1 MIRRFLGIVDT
12 RFANKSCVNSSSRRR
27 SFIHPRGFQLKS
39 VILAALILLLP
50 VLIRA
55 QGLNVPIVV
64 QPAEWPAMPTV
75 GPTGTRT
82 NAPVTFGVGIPD
94 SAGIDCPGTQDKPE
108 NEGAPTTLEL
118 TNGSVQLN
126 AQFRCMARWPSGN
139 AQWVLVDAQLP
150 SFTEGTPGYDTS
162 IALVQVASGGG
173 NFPASNMA
181 QQCTAPGAP
190 DPNCPDSNHIVVE
203 TGAATFLIKENNYN
217 LFDDVYVGS
226 THIVWG
232 SNHGPYDGLVL
243 LGPSAAMFA
252 AKSADSVSCSPGPIP
267 TSYHGPS
274 VCSNPYASSLDN
286 TSTCT
291 IEENGPLRSVV
302 MCQGNLV
309 DSTGDV
315 YMHWRTR
322 THFWANHTDAKVTVG
337 MRNADVPAVCCE
349 TPNFANAYKEFTQFE
364 ARVTDNLGSPSSRNF
379 DFANDTAESTTGTL
393 SAANGTDK
401 VFLYQGYSQNGEWPH
416 WTNAFNCATEAD
428 ACVVSPIPRT
438 GTPGDWTYAANGYQI
453 NRNGATVKSGGNT
466 QFPIGWADLDDGTN
480 GIETG
485 VYQFSMYWP
494 KSLEFQPGIANHN
507 EIRVG
512 IWPNQQEF
520 IAAHSAVSYA
530 MGWPEYSVHDTYWNF
545 HSGTQTPAVAQNNFL
560 YFQHYLLARPAS
572 GTYYDTVKDATSG
585 FSPLFYDIP
594 DPKAEDGYYIG
605 LGLCSTAPGQ
615 CVGDIGSANSPWNS
629 AAGPAYTGM
638 KIFRYWGWSY
648 AGGID
653 GTQFEQRNSF
663 LRNWLQRGGSS
674 TLGSVP
680 GRYIWASHWYRMI
693 TEKSLPRSDTP
704 KTYGAGAGFRSLCTT
719 QSACNSLNFD
729 AWGDPRNNTL
739 APVWNG
745 GMRNWGDDPNAMDHS
760 TYWGIFTYYF
770 LSGDEWVKEQLLQG
784 FKDRY
789 QNPFVS
795 YNNLQA
801 NAGLNSAP
809 GHGHINAIRATGHW
823 FSGAARLMEF
833 LRSVRD
839 PDADTPATVLTSPGL
854 SPANATVLQG
864 IEQNIA
870 AQIAMPYIASGY
882 PKGWSETTAAN
893 CSFVGTPTQLCS
905 QGVSPVRGF
914 VRSGGGGED
923 CGEFGGK
930 LPCDD
935 FYHRADD
942 TFQVAVWAEG
952 VYDIWFAM
960 RDLLSKDWHLQI
972 NGVSD
977 GAMGP
982 FNVTIS
988 EKNLTD
994 MLYGS
999 YQQLSEENCVNTGAY
1014 ATSGCV
1020 YTQFSDYLDAA
1031 PGCTASGDC
1040 LHTCITGCTGLTEWF
1055 GLAAPAATT
1064 NSTLDLT
1071 GKPWQ
1076 FMFESQMI
1084 NSGIINMELGSH
1096 MMQFGVNYILA
1107 DGSSKS
1113 NSYEVKPAIPVLTQL
1128 PITVTPNPCV
1138 GPPSGTG
1145 ACTITWTAPAGL
1157 TAVNGVQYRL
1167 KYLPCQSGVLTIYGN
1182 DCPAGGKTIVPALR
1196 FHSDIT
1202 TAGFPAPD
1210 GTGSWEIDPSKNWN
1224 WAFTVDVPD
1233 CLAGQSAPNCNPV
1246 VASGT
1251 SYTFNTQPNTTYTFS
1266 LSAYATGAIS
1276 SNPPTVAITSP
1287 VPGIK
1292 VNGTAV
1298 TVLASASSDVGIAGV
1313 QFELDG
1319 ANLGTEVTTSP
1330 YFVTWDTTTA
1340 SNGFHTLTA
1349 VAVDTAGNQAT
1360 STGVTVTVNNSS
1372 GTSPIVSITAPA
1384 PGATVSGTSVP
1395 VSASASSSIGVAGV
1409 QFLLDGTNLSA
1420 EVTTAPYSLL
1430 WNTTT
1435 SANGIHSLTATV
1447 YDTAGNHTTSNHVSV
1462 TVSNGGSA
1470 PTVTLTSPAPGS
1482 TLANTVTLSATAS
1495 SSKGIAS
1502 VQFKLNGANLGSK
1515 VVSAP
1520 YSTTWNTTTVTNGTY
1535 TLSATAVDTAG
1546 NVGNSNAVSVTVS
1559 NTHAPPAV
1567 SVTAPAPGATL
1578 RGTVTLSANASSS
1591 IGIKSVQFKLNGAAL
1606 GSPILS
1612 PPYSTTFDTTR
1623 VGNGSYS
1630 FTAMAIDTAGTVGTS
1645 SAVAVTINN
1654 NDTTAPTVTITAPAA
1669 GATLTNFVTISATAS
1684 GVSGIAS
1691 VQFKVNGSNVGS
1703 PVVSVPYSTSW
1714 DTTKVANGNYSLT
1727 AAATDT
1733 AGNVGTSPAVA
1744 VTVSNPTNTTPT
1756 VAVTSPASGAT
1767 LSGKVNVSATASDA
1781 SSVPSVQFTVDGV
1794 NLGSAIL
1801 TAPYTVPWDTTLV
1814 SNGSHTLQATARD
1827 AAGKTAT
1834 AAVLVQVN
1842 NAPATP
1848 AIGTKS
1854 STAIDTL
1861 TQFSV
1866 QMDDL
1871 SSAVASCSGCQFL
1884 TLSDLTPGQS
1894 TLVILRSSTATPTA
1908 DRVVLQQGA
1917 LNGTIVSVS
1926 GNQFTLQPLGN
1937 PAPASVLVMITTGL
1951 TDLEGFSGSPAV
1963 VATGQTVAVR
1973 GLLFKSGPQ
1982 AGPTLIARQVELL
1995 PSAAPAK
2002 K

>member
-1 MIRRFLGIVDT
+1 MIADMVQRFLGIVDT
-12 RFANKSCVNSSSRRR
+12 LFARKSRIPFATRRGLR
-27 SFIHPRGFQLKS
+27 AIIHPLNFSRKS
-39 VILAALILLLP
+39 AILLALILVLP
-50 VLIRA
+50 VLIHA
-55 QGLNVPIVV
+55 QSLNVPIVV

-94 SAGIDCPGTQDKPE
+94 SAGIDCPGTQDKPQ
-108 NEGAPTTLEL
+108 NEGAPTKLEL

-126 AQFRCMARWPSGN
+126 SQFRCMARWPSGN

-162 IALVQVASGGG
+162 ITLVQVASGGG
-173 NFPASNMA
+173 NFPAANMA

-190 DPNCPDSNHIVVE
+190 DPNCPDSNHIAVE

-217 LFDDVYVGS
+217 LFDDVELGS

-252 AKSADSVSCSPGPIP
+252 AKSADSVSCSPGPLP
-267 TSYHGPS
+267 TNYHGAS

-309 DSTGDV
+309 DSTGDI

-322 THFWANHTDAKVTVG
+322 THFWANRTDAKVTVG
-337 MRNADVPAVCCE
+337 MRNADVPAVCCT
-349 TPNFANAYKEFTQFE
+349 TPNVTNAYKEFTQFE
-364 ARVTDNLGSPSSRNF
+364 ARLTDNLGSPSSRNF
-379 DFANDTAESTTGTL
+379 DFANDTSESTTGTL
-393 SAANGTDK
+393 SAANGTDS
-401 VFLYQGYSQNGEWPH
+401 VFLYQAYSQNGEWPH
-416 WTNAFNCATEAD
+416 WTNAFNCTTEGD

-438 GTPGDWTYAANGYQI
+438 GTPGEWVYAANGYQI
-453 NRNGATVKSGGNT
+453 NRNSVTLKNGGNA

-494 KSLEFQPGIANHN
+494 KSLEFQPGVANHN

-512 IWPNQQEF
+512 IWPNQKEF
-520 IAAHSAVSYA
+520 AGASSAVSYA

-545 HSGTQTPAVAQNNFL
+545 HSGTQTPTAAQNNFL
-560 YFQHYLLARPAS
+560 YFQHYLLARPTS

-615 CVGDIGSANSPWNS
+615 CVGDIGSPNSPWNS
-629 AAGPAYTGM
+629 ASGPEYTGM

-663 LRNWLQRGGSS
+663 LRNWLQRGGTS
-674 TLGSVP
+674 TVGSVP

-704 KTYGAGAGFRSLCTT
+704 NTSGAGAGFRALCTT
-719 QSACNSLNFD
+719 QTVCNNLNFD

-739 APVWNG
+739 PPVWNG

-760 TYWGIFTYYF
+760 TYWGVFTYYF

-823 FSGAARLMEF
+823 FSGAARLMQF
-833 LRSVRD
+833 LRSVGD
-839 PDADTPATVLTSPGL
+839 PDADTTTTVLTSPGL

-864 IEQNIA
+864 VEQNIA
-870 AQIAMPYIASGY
+870 AQIALPYISSGY
-882 PKGWSETTAAN
+882 PKGWSETTESN
-893 CSFVGTPTQLCS
+893 CAFVGTPTQICS

-923 CGEFGGK
+923 CGAFGGK

-972 NGVSD
+972 NGVND

-1014 ATSGCV
+1014 ASSGCV

-1031 PGCTASGDC
+1031 PGCTSSGDC
-1040 LHTCITGCTGLTEWF
+1040 LHTCVTGCTGLTEWF

-1076 FMFESQMI
+1076 FMFESQLEH
-1084 NSGIINMELGSH
+1084 SGIINMELGSH

-1107 DGSSKS
+1107 DGSTSS
-1113 NSYEVKPAIPVLTQL
+1113 NHYEVNPAIPVLMQL

-1138 GPPSGTG
+1138 GPSSGTG
-1145 ACTITWTAPAGL
+1145 TCTISWTAPAGL
-1157 TAVNGVQYRL
+1157 ATVNGVQYRL
-1167 KYLPCQSGVLTIYGN
+1167 KYLPCQTGVLTIYGN
-1182 DCPAGGKTIVPALR
+1182 DCPTGGKTIVPALK

-1210 GTGSWEIDPSKNWN
+1210 GTGSWEIDPSLNWN
-1224 WAFTVDVPD
+1224 WAFTTNIPD
-1233 CLAGQSAPNCNPV
+1233 CLASQSAPNCNPTV
-1246 VASGT
+1246 PSGT

-1266 LSAYATGAIS
+1266 LSAYATGAIG

-1287 VPGIK
+1287 VAGVK

-1330 YFVTWDTTTA
+1330 YFVTWDTTKT

-1360 STGVTVTVNNSS
+1360 STGITVTVNNAS
-1372 GTSPIVSITAPA
+1372 GSGPTVSIIAPA
-1384 PGATVSGTSVP
+1384 AGATVSGSSVT
-1395 VSASASSSIGVAGV
+1395 VSANASSSLGVAGV
-1409 QFLLDGTNLSA
+1409 QFQLDGANLGA
-1420 EVTTAPYSLL
+1420 EVTTAPYSVL
-1430 WNTTT
+1430 WNTTN
-1435 SANGIHSLTATV
+1435 SANGSHSLTAIA
-1447 YDTAGNHTTSNHVSV
+1447 YDTAGNHTTSNQIKV
-1462 TVSNGGSA
+1462 TVSNGATA
-1470 PTVTLTSPAPGS
+1470 PVVTITAPAAGS
-1482 TLANTVTLSATAS
+1482 TVANTVTVSATATS
-1495 SSKGIAS
+1495 SLGIAS
-1502 VQFKLNGANLGSK
+1502 VQFKLNSGNLGAK

-1520 YSTTWNTTTVTNGTY
+1520 YSVAWNTTTVANGSY
-1535 TLSATAVDTAG
+1535 TLSASAVDKGG
-1546 NVGNSNAVSVTVS
+1546 NVGTSAVITVTVS
-1559 NTHAPPAV
+1559 NTH
-1567 SVTAPAPGATL
+1567 PAP
-1578 RGTVTLSANASSS
+1578 
-1591 IGIKSVQFKLNGAAL
+1591 SV
-1606 GSPILS
+1606 S
-1612 PPYSTTFDTTR
+1612 
-1623 VGNGSYS
+1623 
-1630 FTAMAIDTAGTVGTS
+1630 
-1645 SAVAVTINN
+1645 
-1654 NDTTAPTVTITAPAA
+1654 ITAPAA
-1669 GATLTNFVTISATAS
+1669 GASLTNTVTVSATAS
-1684 GVSGIAS
+1684 SSFGIKS
-1691 VQFKVNGSNVGS
+1691 VQFLLNGANLGAKLAAA
-1703 PVVSVPYSTSW
+1703 PYSTSW
-1714 DTTKVANGNYSLT
+1714 DTTKVGNGSYSLT
-1727 AAATDT
+1727 AVAVDAT
-1733 AGNVGTSPAVA
+1733 GVSGTSSAVV
-1744 VTVSNPTNTTPT
+1744 VTVANVTNTGPPT
-1756 VAVTSPASGAT
+1756 VSINSPASGAT
-1767 LSGKVNVSATASDA
+1767 VSGTVNVSAIASDA
-1781 SSVPSVQFTVDGV
+1781 SSVPSVQFTVDHV

-1801 TAPYTVPWDTTLV
+1801 AAPYTVSWNTTLV
-1814 SNGSHTLQATARD
+1814 TNGSHTLQATARN
-1827 AAGKTAT
+1827 AAGKTAS
-1834 AAVLVQVN
+1834 AVLLVQVN
-1842 NAPATP
+1842 NAPPTP
-1848 AIGTKS
+1848 PVGAQS
-1854 STAIDTL
+1854 STAIDAL

-1871 SSAVASCSGCQFL
+1871 SSAVAVCSGCQFL
-1884 TLSDLTPGQS
+1884 TSADLAPGQS
-1894 TLVILRSSTATPTA
+1894 TVVILRTGTAAPTA
-1908 DRVVLQQGA
+1908 DRVILHQGA
-1917 LNGTIVSVS
+1917 LQGTIMSVS
-1926 GNQFTLQPLGN
+1926 SNQFTLQPLGN
-1937 PAPASVLVMITTGL
+1937 PAPASVSVIITTGL

-1963 VATGQTVAVR
+1963 VATGETVAVR

-1982 AGPTLIARQVELL
+1982 GGPTLIARQVELL